1 MGLHQNILN
10 HLEMYK
16 SYLGFVKKK
25 TLNINLGSK
34 TEGRKRVIYKLLRNE
49 VNKGLKISTNIAN
62 QKVGKLS
69 SIFSKIF
76 KAYITHSYNK
86 YSLQGHV

>member
-1 MGLHQNILN
+1 
-10 HLEMYK
+10 MYK
-16 SYLGFVKKK
+16 SYLGFVEVDFEE
-25 TLNINLGSK
+25 
-34 TEGRKRVIYKLLRNE
+34 EGRKRVIYKLLRNE

-62 QKVGKLS
+62 KKGGKLS